1 MAWAVKILRR
11 RQCLVVAA
19 IGERQGNLPGSR
31 VCEGREEWNR
41 VYWSLC
47 FVNPNL
53 FPVRG
58 VWGHGA

>member
-1 MAWAVKILRR
+1 M
-11 RQCLVVAA
+11 VAA